1 MERILRRTIHVLPI
15 ETRYRLFDAC
25 KRIVRDYSRPEW
37 VRGAVLVVMRNTL
50 GSC

>member
-1 MERILRRTIHVLPI
+1 MESVLRRTIHVLPL

-37 VRGAVLVVMRNTL
+37 VRGIAGRVMRNTL
-50 GSC
+50 GR